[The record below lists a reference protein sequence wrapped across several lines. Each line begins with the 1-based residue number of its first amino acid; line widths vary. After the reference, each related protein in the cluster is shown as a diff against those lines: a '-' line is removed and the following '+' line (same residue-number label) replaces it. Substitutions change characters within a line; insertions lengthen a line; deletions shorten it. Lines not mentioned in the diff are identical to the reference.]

1 MSADSSDRR
10 EVCFGTCVLEVD
22 GVERSGVEDEHDV
35 VVRICGLIYPL
46 AKRKEK
52 KACEDQQTRR
62 DKADQRMWM

>member
-35 VVRICGLIYPL
+35 VVRICGLIYPS
-46 AKRKEK
+46 AGEK
-52 KACEDQQTRR
+52 KES
-62 DKADQRMWM
+62 M